1 MRILRIL
8 LILAIA
14 SFAQAVFAGGLGEA
28 DLRALGITDAT
39 GALPPLTSNSVTW
52 SWVHGPIRYD
62 GSGNISSIG
71 DQTFL
76 YDTQNRLTR
85 AEITR
90 PDQPGSQVETYSYDA
105 FGNMTTK
112 TRNGNG
118 VGIPTNA
125 GTNRLNG
132 WVLYDAAGNLTRW
145 QGDNAQV
152 YLARYDALNRLQ
164 ELKLDNTTNDARH
177 VYLYTA
183 DGERIWSW
191 NVYANVSEWNLR
203 GPDNSVLRTFTNA
216 GASWSLD
223 RDYIYRDGQML
234 AAITPTQTLHFSLDH
249 LGTPRVITDD
259 SRIRVGFHH
268 YFPFGEEWSINDGAQ
283 EGEHKKFTGH
293 ERDTDI
299 AGAAT
304 GLDYMHARYYRAGVG
319 RFLSID
325 PVLDIER
332 ASKAPQGWNRYA
344 YVINNPLKSVDPDGK
359 DVIVVT
365 TYDGPRTGGLGHT
378 SWLFQDSKGNWY
390 EYQQAT
396 DDSAWKALFGVAKG
410 EADLRQ
416 VAGPD
421 ISSKEMASTYHERYG
436 ADTSILKTTRKEDGK
451 IIAAAKES
459 VKAHQEGK
467 KYSLL
472 TNNCGQAGISILH
485 KAGFTGAP
493 SGSIPSLL
501 GSALDLWFKA
511 VNNGLLKKTEEL
523 PLPVK

>member
-8 LILAIA
+8 LMFAIA
-14 SFAQAVFAGGLGEA
+14 SFAQSVFAGDLGEA
-28 DLRALGITDAT
+28 DLRTLGITDT
-39 GALPPLTSNSVTW
+39 GTLPPLKSNSVTW

-118 VGIPTNA
+118 VAIPTNG

-132 WVLYDAAGNLTRW
+132 PWVLYDDAGNLTRW

-203 GPDNSVLRTFTNA
+203 SPDNKVLRTFINA
-216 GASWSLD
+216 GSSWSLD
-223 RDYIYRDGQML
+223 RDYVYRDGQLL
-234 AAITPTQTLHFSLDH
+234 AAITPSQTLHFSLDH

-283 EGEHKKFTGH
+283 EGERKKFTGH

-319 RFLSID
+319 RFLSVD
-325 PVLDIER
+325 PKVDIQ
-332 ASKAPQGWNRYA
+332 KAMQQPQTWNRYS
-344 YVINNPLKSVDPDGK
+344 YVENSPVTAIDPDGRETYRIRRIINGEKALHRVNPFSHSFIATTLGVIHTYSWGNTPDQNTMNSWNK
-359 DVIVVT
+359 DRREDLV
-365 TYDGPRTGGLGHT
+365 
-378 SWLFQDSKGNWY
+378 
-390 EYQQAT
+390 AT
-396 DDSAWKALFGVAKG
+396 LDAINNNNAELIGDDSLDPYIKKAFDLLKADKRSNHRNCGV
-410 EADLRQ
+410 
-416 VAGPD
+416 
-421 ISSKEMASTYHERYG
+421 
-436 ADTSILKTTRKEDGK
+436 ILNCKTE
-451 IIAAAKES
+451 AAALIE
-459 VKAHQEGK
+459 KAEELKRQDEEAKRKQSQNPNPQQPKPPAPTGPNPK
-467 KYSLL
+467 
-472 TNNCGQAGISILH
+472 
-485 KAGFTGAP
+485 GAP
-493 SGSIPSLL
+493 CPGSP
-501 GSALDLWFKA
+501 GCP
-511 VNNGLLKKTEEL
+511 GH
-523 PLPVK
+523 P